1 MKGQLFIGKFKT
13 IDVAPLWMRVKKK
26 DDVITVLNDE
36 VINFLEEL
44 KKDRKKALLLET
56 IKETKYVVMYYK
68 SKRYAPLKKGM
79 YYVYLAR
86 PRKIVVGGF
95 EREKDLKTEI
105 RRLSLDYGHVNT
117 CRLVEAGD

>member
-1 MKGQLFIGKFKT
+1 
-13 IDVAPLWMRVKKK
+13 MRVKKK
-26 DDVITVLNDE
+26 DDIITVLNDE
-36 VINFLEEL
+36 VINFLREL

-56 IKETKYVVMYYK
+56 MKETKYVVMYYK